1 MAQGAS
7 LFRLLNIVTSVLIVL
22 GGILLF
28 VNNGSWNSSILGV
41 FIVLFGLLTFALE
54 FAIPETLVYN
64 LGFMFSLLGR
74 GFCIL
79 TLAWQW
85 FNIVVGCL
93 VMVVGLFYIAMHYVG
108 ATPSPSMSAVPNTS
122 TANLNVGSS
131 EPKSYTNPP
140 ERVDDL
146 QPQMSESQMPQ
157 SQMSPPQ
164 LPQPQLSQ
172 SYQNQGAGSYQNQGV
187 GSYQNPGA
195 YDASRA

>member
-7 LFRLLNIVTSVLIVL
+7 LFRLLNIVTAVLIIL

-28 VNNGSWNSSILGV
+28 VHNGSWNSSILGV

-74 GFCIL
+74 GCFYVSMGLL
-79 TLAWQW
+79 TLAWKW
-85 FNIVVGCL
+85 FNIVVGCII
-93 VMVVGLFYIAMHYVG
+93 MIIGFFYIAMHFVG

-122 TANLNVGSS
+122 IANLNVGSS

-140 ERVDDL
+140 GQVDDL
-146 QPQMSESQMPQ
+146 QPHMSESQMPQ
-157 SQMSPPQ
+157 PQM
-164 LPQPQLSQ
+164 SQ
-172 SYQNQGAGSYQNQGV
+172 SYQSPGA

-195 YDASRA
+195 YDATHA